1 MGHEFTYPR
10 RIRDRNEIERE
21 QIVRVVGTEAAI
33 DARVINKNNEVRRPV
48 YSLIKRPFL
57 KQRKQS
63 DLNALSSLVKTV
75 S

>member
-21 QIVRVVGTEAAI
+21 QIVRVVEAAI
-33 DARVINKNNEVRRPV
+33 DARVINEVRRPV